1 MLVRL
6 MMERDIPRV
15 AALGQMQ
22 CLETTPHMRFNIDR
36 TLKTLQGALKAEPTI
51 FVAERNPDRRVVGY
65 LIAHVHDY
73 MHADGFMV
81 EQEILYVDPEV
92 RATFLGGRAAVA
104 LLDVFV
110 SWARSMSPPPN
121 EIYTGVA
128 NGIDAERKARFF
140 QKRGFEPVG
149 TYLRSIH

>member
-6 MMERDIPRV
+6 MMEHDIPRV

-36 TLKTLQGALKAEPTI
+36 TLKTLKGALTAEPTI
-51 FVAERNPDRRVVGY
+51 FVAERSPDRRVVGY

-81 EQEILYVDPEV
+81 EQEIVYVDPGV
-92 RATFLGGRAAVA
+92 RSTMLGGRAFVC
-104 LLDVFV
+104 LLREFDA
-110 SWARSMSPPPN
+110 WAKRIQAN
-121 EIYTGVA
+121 EIYVGVA
-128 NGIDAERKARFF
+128 NGVDAERKCRL
-140 QKRGFEPVG
+140 FEKLGYSPVG
-149 TYLRSIH
+149 SYLRSVQ